1 MCEGSFMLNRDWDS
15 WTGSV
20 LVFEVFITLLS
31 IFCDSSNSTWGNGFF
46 TNAMLNFGLMLDSCV
61 LLKIKT
67 PDIDIVEPLKQGSK
81 LGLW

>member
-1 MCEGSFMLNRDWDS
+1 MFGRVWDS

-20 LVFEVFITLLS
+20 LDFEVFFTLLS
-31 IFCDSSNSTWGNGFF
+31 IVCDNSHSTWGNGSF
-46 TNAMLNFGLMLDSCV
+46 TDAMLNFGLMMDSWV

-67 PDIDIVEPLKQGSK
+67 LDIDMVEPLKQRFK